1 MTDDERQELIIN
13 LQNYRPPK
21 HVHPAYGTALHLIA
35 AEEIERLAK
44 ELLIE
49 KGALEICQGELNMAF
64 DKIEQ
69 LVKELHISNKA
80 LSMCSDECN
89 RCYERAERSDARL
102 TERIEQLE
110 KVVEASGR
118 M

>member
-1 MTDDERQELIIN
+1 MTEAWIQY
-13 LQNYRPPK
+13 LQR
-21 HVHPAYGTALHLIA
+21 A
-35 AEEIERLAK
+35 ADEIERLAK

-69 LVKELHISNKA
+69 L
-80 LSMCSDECN
+80 
-89 RCYERAERSDARL
+89 
-102 TERIEQLE
+102 TERVRQLE
-110 KVVEASGR
+110 KTVEASGR

>member
-1 MTDDERQELIIN
+1 MTDEERQKLCAELR
-13 LQNYRPPK
+13 LHMEY
-21 HVHPAYGTALHLIA
+21 YGMEFCKEA
-35 AEEIERLAK
+35 ADEIERLAK

-69 LVKELHISNKA
+69 L
-80 LSMCSDECN
+80 
-89 RCYERAERSDARL
+89 
-102 TERIEQLE
+102 TERVRQLE
-110 KVVEASGR
+110 KTVEASGR